1 MVFPLKG
8 AAPPFPSRTSKLFF
22 DLSRD
27 INEYSSHFS
36 AVEEKGP
43 HEVGP
48 QKFLDL
54 AREQVHPVDNF
65 MFMSGFYLRI
75 ISQIGNVSGCLI
87 ASDSLG
93 LFVK

>member
-1 MVFPLKG
+1 
-8 AAPPFPSRTSKLFF
+8 
-22 DLSRD
+22 
-27 INEYSSHFS
+27 
-36 AVEEKGP
+36 
-43 HEVGP
+43 
-48 QKFLDL
+48 
-54 AREQVHPVDNF
+54 VDNF